1 LLNFLSLNRLVELL
15 GDTDGLNWVSLGILF
30 HELVDL
36 LSVGLMLDQSLSV
49 LKSLDKDV
57 DLLVQLG
64 EVDLHV
70 FLLRL
75 GVLSLLIRVETIH
88 LVLLSW
94 ISSEILIELSLL
106 LVVLKDLN
114 IKILDFW
121 ILSETDLLE
130 ISLRV
135 GVLLSHE
142 SLSTLKSLSLNVV
155 SSLWEEVAKVVKF
168 ILVHAHKDD
177 IWERLHWLRL
187 GSLLASTFVG
197 VWIVL

>member
-1 LLNFLSLNRLVELL
+1 MLNFLSLNRLVELL

-36 LSVGLMLDQSLSV
+36 LSVGLVLDQSLSV

-57 DLLVQLG
+57 DLLVQFG

-187 GSLLASTFVG
+187 GSFLASTFVG

>member
-1 LLNFLSLNRLVELL
+1 MLNFLSLNRLVELL
-15 GDTDGLNWVSLGILF
+15 GDADGLNWVSLGILF

-36 LSVGLMLDQSLSV
+36 LSVGLVLDQSLSV

>member
-1 LLNFLSLNRLVELL
+1 MLNFLSLNRLVELL

-36 LSVGLMLDQSLSV
+36 LSVGLVLDQSLSV

>member
-1 LLNFLSLNRLVELL
+1 MLNFLSLNRLVELL
-15 GDTDGLNWVSLGILF
+15 GDADGLNWVSLGILF

-36 LSVGLMLDQSLSV
+36 LSVGLVLDQSLSV

-187 GSLLASTFVG
+187 GSFLASTFVG